1 MSFLQGEGPSR
12 GLLCDW
18 ESLIFVNV
26 RFQLCSG
33 HLAVL
38 GARWYIYSPFIWIVV
53 SRLDKSPSSWSRVC
67 ETIQS
72 LVNYDANTRCPDLT
86 RDIHHIV
93 QSTGVSATR
102 ISLALDAALMVYGL
116 WTHEILIG
124 STLLCEQWSIYS
136 FFLSFSVKLCLK
148 WKAPLLCWCR
158 DTPSWMLV
166 VIGRDKA
173 AFDKWRHHLLLFW
186 HLYPAI
192 AAIYQHCRGISYIW
206 HQQNTDTHKKMPSF

>member
-1 MSFLQGEGPSR
+1 M
-12 GLLCDW
+12 
-18 ESLIFVNV
+18 
-26 RFQLCSG
+26 
-33 HLAVL
+33 
-38 GARWYIYSPFIWIVV
+38 
-53 SRLDKSPSSWSRVC
+53 C

-102 ISLALDAALMVYGL
+102 ISLALAAALIVYEPMRS
-116 WTHEILIG
+116 WSEAFVMWAIINIQTV
-124 STLLCEQWSIYS
+124 ST
-136 FFLSFSVKLCLK
+136 LSFSVQLCLK

-173 AFDKWRHHLLLFW
+173 AFDKWRHHHLLFW

-206 HQQNTDTHKKMPSF
+206 HQQYTDTFKKVPTSSAFYLFQGLTGLLVLAFSHFKYMKQQAVSKQLASS